1 MVEIFNLPK
10 AKNLPKI
17 LYKKQKICYYN
28 LKKGETYLI
37 DLHTHSLLS
46 DGGLCPAELVQR
58 AKLKGYRV
66 LAITDHI
73 DSSNLDLVVP
83 RIAKFCQEINSLAKG
98 IRVIPGAELT
108 HLPPALIKKLAR
120 RAREKGAKLILVHGE
135 TIVEPVPKGTNRAA
149 LDAGIDILAHPG
161 IISEEEVR
169 IVQQKGI
176 YLEISSRRGH
186 SLTNGWVAKL
196 AKQMGA
202 KLILNTDTHG
212 AEDLITL
219 EEARKVLQG
228 AGLSPEE
235 IEETLRNSEELVER
249 IL

>member
-1 MVEIFNLPK
+1 M
-10 AKNLPKI
+10 
-17 LYKKQKICYYN
+17 
-28 LKKGETYLI
+28 I

-58 AKLKGYRV
+58 AKFKGYRV

-98 IRVIPGAELT
+98 IKVIPGVELT

-120 RAREKGAKLILVHGE
+120 RAREEGAKLILVHGE

-169 IVQQKGI
+169 IAQQKGI

-235 IEETLRNSEELVER
+235 IEEALRNSEELVER

>member
-1 MVEIFNLPK
+1 M
-10 AKNLPKI
+10 
-17 LYKKQKICYYN
+17 
-28 LKKGETYLI
+28 I

-83 RIAKFCQEINSLAKG
+83 SIAKFCQEINSLAKG
-98 IRVIPGAELT
+98 IKVIPGAELT
-108 HLPPALIKKLAR
+108 HLPPALIKKLTK

-135 TIVEPVPKGTNRAA
+135 TIVEPVPKGTNRVA

-161 IISEEEVR
+161 IISEEEAR
-169 IVQQKGI
+169 IAQQKGI

-196 AKQMGA
+196 AKQTGA

>member
-1 MVEIFNLPK
+1 M
-10 AKNLPKI
+10 
-17 LYKKQKICYYN
+17 
-28 LKKGETYLI
+28 I

-98 IRVIPGAELT
+98 IRVIPGVELT
-108 HLPPALIKKLAR
+108 HLPPVLIKKLAR
-120 RAREKGAKLILVHGE
+120 RAREEGAKLILVHGE

-169 IVQQKGI
+169 IAQQKGI

-212 AEDLITL
+212 AEDLITS